1 MHTPE
6 TAEDTLTEPR
16 RLVGAWLPKALTMA
30 LACLGALAGCK
41 EKPPALKPA
50 IFSDSFDRA
59 ELGPDW
65 RVTAPPGT
73 YRIVNG
79 ELVVRGA
86 RNHPAWLVRELPRD
100 AVIELDA
107 WSQSPEGDIKVEVW
121 GDGKSYATSLEYTS
135 TGYVFIHGGWQN
147 RVTAL
152 CRMEEHGHD
161 RKARGDM
168 PVVPGKKYHYLITRQ
183 GQTVRWYIDGQLVH
197 TLDDL
202 SPLDGP
208 GHSYFA
214 FDNWET
220 ELHFD
225 NLVVRPL

>member
-1 MHTPE
+1 MHMPRTVKGRSAA
-6 TAEDTLTEPR
+6 TKAAALLLTCSA
-16 RLVGAWLPKALTMA
+16 V
-30 LACLGALAGCK
+30 LGAGCK
-41 EKPPALKPA
+41 EKPPALKAPV
-50 IFSDSFDRA
+50 FTDSFDRA

-121 GDGKSYATSLEYTS
+121 GDGKSYATDIEYTS

-161 RKARGDM
+161 RKARGDV
-168 PVVPGKKYHYLITRQ
+168 PVVPGKKYHYLIARQ
-183 GQTVRWYIDGQLVH
+183 GQTVRWYIDDKLVH
-197 TLDDL
+197 TFDDPG
-202 SPLDGP
+202 PLDGP

-225 NLVVRPL
+225 NLVVRPY